1 MEQLKDRLIF
11 LRTKARLTQAQLAEK
26 ISISDK
32 VISKWENG
40 DSEPS
45 IDQLR
50 AVAKIYKVSFDY
62 LIEGKTNEYDNLIIN
77 REPTED
83 EYADDFI
90 QQCYE
95 IIKAKKLLQ
104 YKDLLIPKKGAENPH
119 AQWVGLQ
126 RGRVKKQILSGGVFH
141 VDNWWEW
148 KNVYMPFIDI
158 EKLLALNNYDIY
170 VSMIDLP
177 ATFGEMRYQMKQ
189 KNDTEGLKLTTPKD
203 RSSNDWTFEQPKPKL
218 HSSQVKHLSDAR
230 FVKLFKNEVDLNEW
244 LAGLSPSNS
253 NYWGMIKA
261 LIENGAVCMKE
272 SGFSE
277 YWQKIEFAPD
287 HIQTSM
293 LYEMTKSKTK

>member
-11 LRTKARLTQAQLAEK
+11 LRTNARWTQAQLAEK

-45 IDQLR
+45 IDQLHS
-50 AVAKIYKVSFDY
+50 VAKIYKVSFDY
-62 LIEGKTNEYDNLIIN
+62 LIEGKANEYDNLIIN
-77 REPTED
+77 RELTTGEM
-83 EYADDFI
+83 ADDFLA
-90 QQCYE
+90 QCCE
-95 IIKAKKLLQ
+95 IIKAKKLIN
-104 YKDLLIPKKGAENPH
+104 YKEKLLPKK
-119 AQWVGLQ
+119 VI
-126 RGRVKKQILSGGVFH
+126 GRAKPEYGEHVTKLTGGVFH
-141 VDNWWEW
+141 ADNWWEW
-148 KNVYMPFIDI
+148 QKVYMPFIDVN
-158 EKLLALNNYDIY
+158 KLLSLNNYDIY
-170 VSMIDLP
+170 IALIDLP

-189 KNDTEGLKLTTPKD
+189 KNDAEGLKKTTPKD
-203 RSSNDWTFEQPKPKL
+203 SSSNNWTREAPKPKL

-277 YWQKIEFAPD
+277 YCQKIEFAPD

-293 LYEMTKSKTK
+293 LYEMAKAKTK